1 MPLFNCKTEISECVH
16 YDTQFL
22 SFCLKNVLMLICM
35 KVLLA
40 EKVGVF
46 FVIPP
51 SFGGFGGQRI
61 GVDRTL
67 IKSGT
72 VSYTRGVC
80 CLLEA
85 ACFTETS
92 PSAAGSSSHVAE
104 HLQRCTFSADTLLH

>member
-1 MPLFNCKTEISECVH
+1 MIL
-16 YDTQFL
+16 L
-22 SFCLKNVLMLICM
+22 FCLKNVLLLICM

-46 FVIPP
+46 FVILP
-51 SFGGFGGQRI
+51 SFGGFGGQHI

-72 VSYTRGVC
+72 VRYTQGVLLARG
-80 CLLEA
+80 CLLA

-92 PSAAGSSSHVAE
+92 PSAASSSSHLAE
-104 HLQRCTFSADTLLH
+104 HLQRFP